1 MKNESSNPKHR
12 IRRHDWQKIMSCLST
27 ANLEIEVAHEGEKE
41 AREWMMPQFDRIK
54 RHDAF
59 HKRSG
64 TKNQEQSTLTVVPI
78 GSNLGEAVKPMFE
91 QTPHSLN
98 PQWIPA

>member
-1 MKNESSNPKHR
+1 
-12 IRRHDWQKIMSCLST
+12 MSCLST

-59 HKRSG
+59 LKRNG

-78 GSNLGEAVKPMFE
+78 GSNLGEAVKLMFE

-98 PQWIPA
+98 RQWIPA